1 MNYIFSEGDI
11 VQYKIMWIVEGGN
24 VWIISKERGK
34 GKESDNNKNQKGEDI
49 IGNDDEDFVLIGW
62 QTLINA
68 FTKLFLPATR
78 DYISTDT
85 TPVLWYNWH
94 EMFGSSHRKIKVSL

>member
-1 MNYIFSEGDI
+1 MFH
-11 VQYKIMWIVEGGN
+11 
-24 VWIISKERGK
+24 SKGVRE
-34 GKESDNNKNQKGEDI
+34 KEKTIKREDI

-85 TPVLWYNWH
+85 TPVL
-94 EMFGSSHRKIKVSL
+94 